1 MLIGNRGTTGSPMR
15 IAPTLPDD
23 LRMPGQHRRRGHHQG
38 RPPAVGE
45 EPSGKGEKCPIS
57 PGEPGT
63 WRTSLEDL
71 ELVAEHNDLGILL
84 DAVETM
90 DPKNLEGSTDQTAE
104 KREGHSRKGLPQAS
118 DLVKLAFGYL
128 RPTRSTR
135 PSRVLPPEAASCS
148 SAARQAPSGWRS
160 CGQPKEVAR
169 TPLPPRRPRTPH
181 RSWQSAVRSLSS
193 GGRALRGPGSTQSGR
208 RLRPRDRAPRPRS
221 RASCTSGPCR

>member
-1 MLIGNRGTTGSPMR
+1 
-15 IAPTLPDD
+15 
-23 LRMPGQHRRRGHHQG
+23 MPGQHRRRGHHQG

-148 SAARQAPSGWRS
+148 SAARQAPSGWR
-160 CGQPKEVAR
+160 AD
-169 TPLPPRRPRTPH
+169 
-181 RSWQSAVRSLSS
+181 
-193 GGRALRGPGSTQSGR
+193 
-208 RLRPRDRAPRPRS
+208 DRAEPV
-221 RASCTSGPCR
+221 GQ